1 MKFDHILTTWRYRS
15 TLFAVDVVH
24 WQETHSTAH
33 HWNVYVYIYPDH
45 PMFDK
50 IEEER
55 IRLVSLPLHGGVS
68 YHEWFYNSTGAAIC
82 KKIGSDYQHAHD
94 SRFTGY
100 STEDEA
106 WEVFKDAEVLIQ
118 FMESEGQNEN

>member
-24 WQETHSTAH
+24 WQEAHSTAH
-33 HWNVYVYIYPDH
+33 RWNVYVYIYPDH

-50 IEEER
+50 IEKEHT
-55 IRLVSLPLHGGVS
+55 RLVSLPLHGGAS
-68 YHEWFYNSTGAAIC
+68 YHEWFYDSTGAVIY
-82 KKIGSDYQHAHD
+82 KKIGSDYQHAYD
-94 SRFTGY
+94 SRFAGY

-106 WEVFKDAEVLIQ
+106 WEVFRDAEELIQ
-118 FMESEGQNEN
+118 FMESEG